1 MDILPVLE
9 ERERIADEI
18 LTDKLAIVDYDR
30 KRNSNR
36 EALNKLKKELKN
48 ESKVWINLGDMFI
61 RMEKDKVQTLVNKDQ
76 QHLDSEISKLHENMK
91 EKSTRLEQIEKGNIE
106 RMGGFNLKPIEAKD
120 IYNITRMK

>member
-36 EALNKLKKELKN
+36 EALNKLKKDLKN
-48 ESKVWINLGDMFI
+48 ESKVWVNLGDMFI

-91 EKSTRLEQIEKGNIE
+91 EKSARLEQIEKGNVE
-106 RMGGFNLKPIEAKD
+106 RMSGFNLKPIEAKD